1 MKRMTLATVLA
12 TISGTML
19 GMGSVAIDDA
29 SALLELRGDRIPLTV
44 LDPAAASA
52 GLVTL
57 AQRE

>member
-1 MKRMTLATVLA
+1 MTLATVLA

-29 SALLELRGDRIPLTV
+29 SALLELRGDRIQLTD